1 MLACGTPFPLDGQA
15 YMSKQGGSPDYECMR
30 RLRECEARSNRL
42 SRIKVPGAELGQTEL
57 VRVCPGFHRRL
68 FCPVWAKFKKISLS
82 LPKMYVFSRGN
93 GCF

>member
-42 SRIKVPGAELGQTEL
+42 SRIKVPGAELGQTEF
-57 VRVCPGFHRRL
+57 VRVFAGVYFVQRGQNLRKFPCRCPKCTYLAGEM
-68 FCPVWAKFKKISLS
+68 V
-82 LPKMYVFSRGN
+82 VFST
-93 GCF
+93 